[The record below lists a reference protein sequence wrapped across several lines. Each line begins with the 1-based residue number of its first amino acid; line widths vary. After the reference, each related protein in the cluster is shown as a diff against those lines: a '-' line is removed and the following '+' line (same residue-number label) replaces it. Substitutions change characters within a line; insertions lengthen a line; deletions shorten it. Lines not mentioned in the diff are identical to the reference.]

1 MKSYSIRMTCF
12 KVGRRK
18 TSTSKLTDVSVNFL
32 QTNCNSEF
40 YWGASRV
47 RIVRIGESVCGCW
60 EQFSGS
66 FPLYLAS
73 SFFFSFGTKK
83 VRWAQLI
90 FSIFFSSS
98 SLPFLFVNIYRY
110 IWRREGSGRD
120 VSTCWS
126 GSSGNRPLK
135 YPRLFACVPS
145 YLLITQNFFFFFS
158 SLPYSGG
165 CVVSPPL
172 DRARSSLNWSAA
184 QKCASLIFKRDRK
197 RERKPLGPLILT
209 TLPFRN
215 RMQLFLGFHQEGGKK
230 INYLR
235 NMIMKRKE
243 GS

>member
-32 QTNCNSEF
+32 QTNCNLEF
-40 YWGASRV
+40 YWGARRV

-66 FPLYLAS
+66 FPLYLPSS
-73 SFFFSFGTKK
+73 SFFVSFSFGTKK
-83 VRWAQLI
+83 KSEMGTTL
-90 FSIFFSSS
+90 FSLSS

-145 YLLITQNFFFFFS
+145 YLLTTQNFFFLFS
-158 SLPYSGG
+158 SLLY
-165 CVVSPPL
+165 
-172 DRARSSLNWSAA
+172 
-184 QKCASLIFKRDRK
+184 LIRVDV
-197 RERKPLGPLILT
+197 
-209 TLPFRN
+209 
-215 RMQLFLGFHQEGGKK
+215 
-230 INYLR
+230 
-235 NMIMKRKE
+235 
-243 GS
+243 